1 MANDLNQCN
10 FIGRAGRDPEMRYSQ
25 SGTAL
30 TNFSLAVGYKYK
42 ETESTEWVLVI
53 CFGKLAELVEQYFQK
68 GKQLFVSG
76 RMKTEQWE
84 DRDGNKRYTT
94 KIIADKVQFLGS
106 SDRPEAYKPRDDTR
120 EAEAFQYTEH
130 GQVEPEADE
139 GDSIPF

>member
-10 FIGRAGRDPEMRYSQ
+10 FIGRAGRDPETRYAA
-25 SGTAL
+25 SGTAV

-53 CFGKLAELVEQYFQK
+53 CFGKLAELVEQYVQK

-106 SDRPEAYKPRDDTR
+106 AADKPEAYKVRNDGPP
-120 EAEAFQYTEH
+120 AED
-130 GQVEPEADE
+130 PEQ
-139 GDSIPF
+139 IPF